1 MISPNEKR
9 WIWWFAFLLL
19 GITSIPYLLGYILQG
34 EDWRFTGFVFGVE
47 DGNSYIAKMLWGST
61 GAWLFRT
68 PYTAFPQNG
77 FFAFI
82 PYMLL
87 GKLTATPSQHEQLVA
102 LFQIFRWVGGM
113 AMIWA
118 SYQFLALFFDEIR
131 LRRWGVVLVITGGG
145 LGWLSI
151 FGLQDLWFKGLPLE
165 FYSPETFGF
174 LSIYGL
180 PHLSLGRALLIWGLV
195 GYLKGGEVQK
205 VGRIQLVLPGF
216 LWLILGIMQ
225 PLTVVTGWAVLAA
238 HLGLMA
244 TYGLYG
250 YYKREVFDW
259 KKWRNHVKIAIT
271 MIILSSPLVIY
282 TMLSFTFDPFLRE
295 WSSQNLIMSPPPG
308 DYLLAFAVILPFVIT
323 GLRKML
329 EEIKPRTLALLGWV
343 LIFPLLAYAPYNLQ
357 RRLPD
362 GIWVALVTLGLFGL
376 SIIKS
381 KIWRLASYTWL
392 IWSILS
398 VIILLVGS
406 IFTIS
411 QVQSPIFR
419 PAAEVE
425 AFLFLRIQAPENAV
439 VITSY
444 ENANPLP
451 AWAPVRVLIGHGP
464 ESMRLAQIQPQVEDF
479 IAYRLEP
486 SRQKELLELFDA
498 KYILLGPQEISRG
511 FYKDVDTGIYKLL
524 YQKDGYL
531 ILEVQE

>member
-19 GITSIPYLLGYILQG
+19 GITSIPYFLGYVLQG

-87 GKLTATPSQHEQLVA
+87 GKLTTPPSQHEQLVA
-102 LFQIFRWVGGM
+102 LFQVFRWAGGM

-180 PHLSLGRALLIWGLV
+180 PHLSLGRALLIWGLID
-195 GYLKGGEVQK
+195 YLKGGEVK
-205 VGRIQLVLPGF
+205 KAGRIQLVFPGF
-216 LWLILGIMQ
+216 LWLILGLMQ

-244 TYGLYG
+244 MHGLFRH
-250 YYKREVFDW
+250 YKREVFDW

-271 MIILSSPLVIY
+271 MILLSSPLVIY

-295 WSSQNLIMSPPPG
+295 WSNQNLIMSPPPG

-323 GLRKML
+323 G
-329 EEIKPRTLALLGWV
+329 
-343 LIFPLLAYAPYNLQ
+343 
-357 RRLPD
+357 
-362 GIWVALVTLGLFGL
+362 
-376 SIIKS
+376 
-381 KIWRLASYTWL
+381 
-392 IWSILS
+392 
-398 VIILLVGS
+398 
-406 IFTIS
+406 
-411 QVQSPIFR
+411 
-419 PAAEVE
+419 
-425 AFLFLRIQAPENAV
+425 
-439 VITSY
+439 
-444 ENANPLP
+444 
-451 AWAPVRVLIGHGP
+451 
-464 ESMRLAQIQPQVEDF
+464 
-479 IAYRLEP
+479 
-486 SRQKELLELFDA
+486 
-498 KYILLGPQEISRG
+498 
-511 FYKDVDTGIYKLL
+511 
-524 YQKDGYL
+524 
-531 ILEVQE
+531 